1 MLLAEKMG
9 LEGFEYKYLSLFDYV
24 GGGGICTFI
33 STMLMRDKVR
43 ERYNIEGSTGGDC
56 CIAFCCTSCAICQ
69 MRNQVDE
76 TVEWSYAI
84 FYNRINFNVHHFTT
98 DCLVSLNIHCTSF
111 SCKWTLIFFT
121 PFHIL
126 QQTSFVYNTWYPFIH
141 NCYLISIY
149 KYMQIKQA
157 WTRIYS
163 CANYEFYN
171 KHHRQ
176 DQFLILYLSPPSR

>member
-84 FYNRINFNVHHFTT
+84 FYKRINSIVHHFNTN
-98 DCLVSLNIHCTSF
+98 CLVLLNFHYTSF
-111 SCKWTLIFFT
+111 NLIC
-121 PFHIL
+121 I
-126 QQTSFVYNTWYPFIH
+126 Q
-141 NCYLISIY
+141 YLISVY
-149 KYMQIKQA
+149 QQLLFKFNVQIC
-157 WTRIYS
+157 T
-163 CANYEFYN
+163 
-171 KHHRQ
+171 
-176 DQFLILYLSPPSR
+176 DQTSMNTNTFLWQ

>member
-84 FYNRINFNVHHFTT
+84 FYKRIYSIVHHFNTNCLVLLNFHYTSFNLICIQYLISVCQQLLFNFNVQIYT
-98 DCLVSLNIHCTSF
+98 D
-111 SCKWTLIFFT
+111 
-121 PFHIL
+121 
-126 QQTSFVYNTWYPFIH
+126 QTSMNT
-141 NCYLISIY
+141 N
-149 KYMQIKQA
+149 
-157 WTRIYS
+157 T
-163 CANYEFYN
+163 
-171 KHHRQ
+171 
-176 DQFLILYLSPPSR
+176 FLWQ

>member
-1 MLLAEKMG
+1 MILKSNFCLALHHCDVNRFLFITTGCLTCCCPPISNMLLAEKMG

-84 FYNRINFNVHHFTT
+84 FYKRINVIVHHFNTN
-98 DCLVSLNIHCTSF
+98 CLVLLNFHYKSF
-111 SCKWTLIFFT
+111 CWKKNLNFLYALFCNKPHLYTVPGIRSFT
-121 PFHIL
+121 I
-126 QQTSFVYNTWYPFIH
+126 VI
-141 NCYLISIY
+141 
-149 KYMQIKQA
+149 
-157 WTRIYS
+157 
-163 CANYEFYN
+163 
-171 KHHRQ
+171 
-176 DQFLILYLSPPSR
+176 

>member
-84 FYNRINFNVHHFTT
+84 FYKRINSIVHHFNTN
-98 DCLVSLNIHCTSF
+98 CLVLLNFHYTSF
-111 SCKWTLIFFT
+111 CCKWTLHRYLIPYIAT
-121 PFHIL
+121 NLICI
-126 QQTSFVYNTWYPFIH
+126 Q
-141 NCYLISIY
+141 YLISVYQQLLLNFNVQIY
-149 KYMQIKQA
+149 
-157 WTRIYS
+157 T
-163 CANYEFYN
+163 
-171 KHHRQ
+171 
-176 DQFLILYLSPPSR
+176 DQTSINTNTFLWRLWIL